1 VHALEP
7 HTLRKLLYSLHRSL
21 DGSGVQKDDFW
32 ENRIVP
38 FIRDVWP
45 KESAKNDP
53 QTGQMFARIVLTMGH
68 RMEDALTVTRT
79 YLGGDPS
86 EILYE
91 LSDSEL
97 PWTDPSGCL
106 ELLFRMARLTD
117 LRSKDELSHVL
128 EAIVGS
134 DPKLAHDDRYHEL
147 RAA

>member
-1 VHALEP
+1 M
-7 HTLRKLLYSLHRSL
+7 
-21 DGSGVQKDDFW
+21 
-32 ENRIVP
+32 P

-45 KESAKNDP
+45 IVSAKNDA
-53 QTGQMFARIVLTMGH
+53 QTGLMFARIVLTMGH
-68 RMEDALTVTRT
+68 RMEDALSVTRT

-97 PWTDPSGCL
+97 PRTEPSGCL
-106 ELLFRMARLTD
+106 ELLFRMARPTD
-117 LRSKDELSHVL
+117 PWSKDELSKVL
-128 EAIVGS
+128 EVIIAT

>member
-1 VHALEP
+1 M
-7 HTLRKLLYSLHRSL
+7 
-21 DGSGVQKDDFW
+21 
-32 ENRIVP
+32 P

-45 KESAKNDP
+45 KESAKNDA

-68 RMEDALTVTRT
+68 RMEDALSVTRT

-97 PWTDPSGCL
+97 PRTEPSGCL
-106 ELLFRMARLTD
+106 ELLFRMARPTD
-117 LRSKDELSHVL
+117 SWSKDELSKVL

-134 DPKLAHDDRYHEL
+134 DPSLVHNDRYHDL